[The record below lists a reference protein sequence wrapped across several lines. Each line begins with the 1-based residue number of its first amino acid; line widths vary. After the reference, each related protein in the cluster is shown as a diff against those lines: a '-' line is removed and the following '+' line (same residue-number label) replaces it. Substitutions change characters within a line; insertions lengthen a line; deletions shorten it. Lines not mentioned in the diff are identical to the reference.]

1 MGNIKFDPA
10 TQIQRLENFGEFG
23 GVNPSI
29 TDSSTFTFMTAKTM
43 LDTFHGEVEGC
54 FLYSRHWNPS
64 NKNLSDAM
72 AAMEGTEGA
81 WVTGSGMGAITTVLL
96 QLCNAGD
103 HIVTSVTTYGGTYA
117 FLKNY
122 LPKFNIEVTFVN
134 ISDLESV
141 ESAIKPNTK
150 LIYTE
155 SVTNPMLQVSN
166 IPKLSEIAKKY
177 DTKLVVD
184 NTFTPMILSPFIL
197 GADIVVYSMTK
208 FINGK
213 NDAIAGAICASNDF
227 IVSISDVNDG
237 TAMLLGPVL
246 DPLRSSSILKN
257 LHTLHIR
264 MMQHSKNAMYLAKK
278 FKEIGL
284 KFSYPGM
291 PEHADYQLFNSI
303 RNEEFGYGGMIAI
316 DMETAERAANLMEL
330 MQKKGVGY
338 HAVSLGYFKTLFSN
352 SGKSTSSEV
361 PENVQ
366 LAMGMSPG
374 LVRFSVGLDHD
385 IKSTYNLI
393 HSCLIDLK
401 LI

>member
-213 NDAIAGAICASNDF
+213 NDAIAGAICASNNF
-227 IVSISDVNDG
+227 IASISDVNDG

-246 DPLRSSSILKN
+246 DPMRSSSILKN

-264 MMQHSKNAMYLAKK
+264 MMQHSKNAMYIAKK

-330 MQKKGVGY
+330 MQERGVGY

-385 IKSTYNLI
+385 IESTYNLI
-393 HSCLIDLK
+393 HSCLKDLK